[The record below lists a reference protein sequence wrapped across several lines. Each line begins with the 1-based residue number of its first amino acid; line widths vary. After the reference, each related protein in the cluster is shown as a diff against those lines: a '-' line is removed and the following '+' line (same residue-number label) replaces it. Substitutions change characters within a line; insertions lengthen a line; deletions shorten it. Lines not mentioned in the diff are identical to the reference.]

1 MLVYVFFVQSSM
13 VPEEFLPKQYMKF
26 DELDGAYEYYCECAK
41 MAGFDV
47 RNGRKSPQVQRFFFV
62 TSRGITRQI
71 VQVNK
76 RRRFYEDWVQRTCEG
91 ET

>member
-1 MLVYVFFVQSSM
+1 M

-47 RNGRKSPQVQRFFFV
+47 RNGRKSPQVQRFFL
-62 TSRGITRQI
+62 
-71 VQVNK
+71 
-76 RRRFYEDWVQRTCEG
+76 
-91 ET
+91 